1 MKQIYTKTGDEGQTS
16 LRDGVRVP
24 KDDPRIE
31 VNGQIDQ
38 LNALLG
44 VVRSMLDGTQDC
56 ASLQLIHT
64 VQRELMTIMS
74 HIATPDGGVNPR
86 ELHTHEITTQ
96 LEQAINHANFQGGF
110 VVPGGGS
117 QLAAFIHLARTQ
129 ARTVERRL
137 WSLHREHPVD
147 CSILVMMNR
156 LSDYLFVLANEKE

>member
-1 MKQIYTKTGDEGQTS
+1 MKQIYTKTGDEGMTS

-24 KDDPRIE
+24 KDDSRIE
-31 VNGQIDQ
+31 ANGQIDQ

-44 VVRSMLDGTQDC
+44 VVRSMLGDDE
-56 ASLQLIHT
+56 AHALLVHA

-74 HIATPDGGVNPR
+74 HIATPDGSVNPR
-86 ELHTHEITTQ
+86 ELHAAEITTK
-96 LEQAINHANFQGGF
+96 LEQAIDRIDYQGGF

-129 ARTVERRL
+129 ARMVERRL
-137 WSLHREHPVD
+137 WSLNREHPVD
-147 CSILVMMNR
+147 SSVLVMVNR